1 MAAQSTATEAN
12 RSDHPAQE
20 GDRSTSQN
28 VTPLTLGSGMFG
40 VNCYRITTERGFV
53 LVDTATKRQRAKLEE
68 RLRAADCD
76 RASLKLILITHGDF
90 DHIGSAA
97 YLRRKFGAPIAMH
110 EGDVLMSMKGD
121 MLSGRNRPNLLMR
134 TVLSL
139 ALRFPQQDRFEPDL
153 LVDEDSDLTEYGL
166 VGAKVLLLRGHSAG
180 SIGLLLADGSLLCG
194 DLLENRKT
202 PKLGSIMDDVP
213 SARASV
219 ERLNA
224 LEVGTVYPGHGKPFQ
239 LRDLGTTRR

>member
-1 MAAQSTATEAN
+1 M
-12 RSDHPAQE
+12 
-20 GDRSTSQN
+20 SQT
-28 VTPLTLGSGMFG
+28 VTPLTLGSGILG

-53 LVDTATKRQRAKLEE
+53 LVDTGTRKQRAKLEKK
-68 RLRAADCD
+68 LCADDCD

-97 YLRRKFGAPIAMH
+97 YLREKFGAPIAMH
-110 EGDVLMSMKGD
+110 GGDALMTEKGD
-121 MLSGRNRPNLLMR
+121 MFSGRKGPNPLTR
-134 TVLSL
+134 AILSL
-139 ALRFPQQDRFEPDL
+139 ALRFPQEDRFEPDL

-194 DLLENRKT
+194 DLLENRKV

-213 SARASV
+213 TARASV
-219 ERLNA
+219 ERLET
-224 LEVGTVYPGHGKPFQ
+224 LKVGTVYPGHGKPFQ
-239 LRDLGTTRR
+239 WRDLGRCNGRI